1 LLIPYFLFGLFFLSH
16 HTGFNFTLV
25 EMFLIMHTKTI
36 FVRLYNHVSAF
47 RQYRRAMREMRT
59 KYEQCLEATVCRKTL
74 LL

>member
-1 LLIPYFLFGLFFLSH
+1 
-16 HTGFNFTLV
+16 
-25 EMFLIMHTKTI
+25 MFLIMHTKTI

-59 KYEQCLEATVCRKTL
+59 KYASATVCRKAL